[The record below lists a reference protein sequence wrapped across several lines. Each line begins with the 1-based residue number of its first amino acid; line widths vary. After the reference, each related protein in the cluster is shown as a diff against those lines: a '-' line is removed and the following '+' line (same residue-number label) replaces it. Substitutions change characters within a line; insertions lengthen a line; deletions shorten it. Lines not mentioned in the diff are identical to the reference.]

1 MLVRGAGRYTDD
13 LNIPGQV
20 YAAMVRSRHAHG
32 HIRSIDVSAASQM
45 EGVLGVFVA
54 ADLDAAGFG
63 AIRCKFS
70 TPNSDGSAMR
80 APLRPGLPGDRVR
93 FVGEAVA
100 FVVAETAF
108 LARDAAELVDVDIEA
123 IPAVVD
129 AAGALVSEPIHPDF
143 PENVVLDFHY
153 GDSAAVDAAFARAAH
168 RIAQTFV
175 NNRIVVSPMEPRSAI
190 GEYDPASG
198 RWTLHTG
205 TQGVFGVAQTL
216 AKEILATD
224 PKNVRVLTGN
234 VGGSFGMK
242 SQVYPEYLCVL
253 HAARMLGRPV
263 KWTDER
269 SESFLSDHHGRSS
282 EMTGELALDA
292 DGNFLAL
299 RLTGLGDIGAFPVG
313 LQTFTRNAVRNM
325 IGPYCTPL
333 LDISTKA
340 VLTNKTPV
348 GSYRGAGRPEA
359 NYYMNRLIDIAAR
372 EIGVDPVELR
382 HRNFIRPET
391 IPYKTPGGA
400 LYDSGEFSTVCDKAL
415 ALADWAGF
423 PARKAASTARG
434 KLRGRGICSYLE
446 TTGPQAKEMGG
457 IRFEEDGSVTM
468 ITGTLDYGQGHA
480 SSFAQVLVE
489 RLGIPFERITL
500 MQGDSDQLIAG
511 GGTGGSKSMLASGAA
526 FVAACDA
533 VIERGR
539 KLAGDVLE
547 AAPADIEFRSGRFS
561 VVGTGL
567 GIDIMDLAAKTA
579 DADEAASLSVA
590 LVVDTPVS
598 TYPNGCHVAEVEID
612 PETGMVQVV
621 AYAMVNDFGV
631 IINPMLVEGQA
642 HGGVL
647 QGIGQALCEETVYD
661 SDGQLLTG
669 SFTDYALPRAL
680 EAPPMRMGFHSVPA
694 TTNALGVKGCGEAGC
709 AGALPSVMN
718 AVVDALAPYGVRHM
732 DMPVRPERVW
742 DVIHNGSTVPPRP

>member
-1 MLVRGAGRYTDD
+1 
-13 LNIPGQV
+13 
-20 YAAMVRSRHAHG
+20 
-32 HIRSIDVSAASQM
+32 
-45 EGVLGVFVA
+45 
-54 ADLDAAGFG
+54 
-63 AIRCKFS
+63 
-70 TPNSDGSAMR
+70 
-80 APLRPGLPGDRVR
+80 
-93 FVGEAVA
+93 VA

-108 LARDAAELVDVDIEA
+108 QAKDAAEIVEVDIDPL
-123 IPAVVD
+123 PAVVD
-129 AAGALVSEPIHPDF
+129 AAAALASEPIHPDF
-143 PENVVLDFHY
+143 PGNVVLDFQF
-153 GDSAAVDAAFARAAH
+153 GDSAAVDAAFAQAAH
-168 RIAQTFV
+168 RITQRFV
-175 NNRIVVSPMEPRSAI
+175 NNRIIVNPMEPRSAI
-190 GEYDPASG
+190 GEYDPATD

-205 TQGVFGVAQTL
+205 TQGVFSVAQTL
-216 AKEILATD
+216 AKEILGTD

-253 HAARMLGRPV
+253 HAARALGRPV

-269 SESFLSDHHGRSS
+269 SESFLSDHHGRST
-282 EMTGELALDA
+282 EITGELALDA
-292 DGNFLAL
+292 DGNFLAV

-313 LQTFTRNAVRNM
+313 LQTFTRNAVRNL
-325 IGPYCTPL
+325 IGPYRTAL
-333 LDISTKA
+333 LEISTKA

-372 EIGVDPVELR
+372 ETGIDPIELR
-382 HRNFIRPET
+382 RRNFVRPET

-400 LYDSGEFSTVCDKAL
+400 LYDSGDFATVCDKAL
-415 ALADWAGF
+415 ALAEWDGF
-423 PARKAASTARG
+423 AARKADSAARG
-434 KLRGRGICSYLE
+434 RLRGRGVSSYLE
-446 TTGPQAKEMGG
+446 TTGPQGKEMGG

-480 SSFAQVLVE
+480 SPFAQVLVE

-500 MQGDSDQLIAG
+500 MQGDSDELLAG
-511 GGTGGSKSMLASGAA
+511 GGTGGSKSMMASGAA

-539 KLAGDVLE
+539 RLAGEILE
-547 AAPADIEFRSGRFS
+547 AAPADIEFRAGRFS

-567 GIDIMDLAAKTA
+567 GIDIMDLAAKA
-579 DADEAASLSVA
+579 GAPSADEPDSLSVA

-598 TYPNGCHVAEVEID
+598 TFPNGCHVAEVEID
-612 PETGMVQVV
+612 PDTGMVQVV

-680 EAPPMRMGFHSVPA
+680 EAPPMRMKFHSVPA

-732 DMPVRPERVW
+732 DMPVRPEKVW
-742 DVIHNGSTVPPRP
+742 KAIHKGSLPGTLREHG